1 MNVRANDHQSF
12 SECVCAKCKRSRS
25 SSLSSVYNS
34 IAIITSIIFYTSI
47 LFAFFLY
54 LRYAHC
60 AHTHLRNDGTDDVCM
75 QMLRTSRLQKARTQ
89 NRTEKEIDT
98 SKSKT
103 KKNMAVSLFAQQFC
117 AFFSLFFSLKNV

>member
-34 IAIITSIIFYTSI
+34 IAIITSIIFTPRFYSHSFYITGMRI
-47 LFAFFLY
+47 
-54 LRYAHC
+54 

>member
-34 IAIITSIIFYTSI
+34 IAIITSIIFTPRFYSHSFYITGMRI
-47 LFAFFLY
+47 
-54 LRYAHC
+54 

-89 NRTEKEIDT
+89 NRTEKKIDT

-117 AFFSLFFSLKNV
+117 ALFSLFFSLKNV